1 MKYIKQELKDIVKFI
16 KDDKHSMDDQSKDY
30 LSDGEVLDIVTNKL
44 NELIQTST
52 MDLKEVSSEDLR
64 QELELRGNYTEN
76 LWHVDDVMKK
86 YDCTSEEAL
95 NVLDSVM
102 QSEWMVE
109 TIFDMIDEQAEAK
122 GIKEKTYPFN
132 EGDDYWTIEGGVV
145 VHSYWDEESEEMYDE
160 NPNTKYFNSREEAHE
175 FLTKN
180 K

>member
-1 MKYIKQELKDIVKFI
+1 MED
-16 KDDKHSMDDQSKDY
+16 
-30 LSDGEVLDIVTNKL
+30 NKL
-44 NELIQTST
+44 KINKMKVEIDLIHI
-52 MDLKEVSSEDLR
+52 SSEDLR

-132 EGDDYWTIEGGVV
+132 EGDDYWTIERGVV
-145 VHSYWDEESEEMYDE
+145 VHSYWDEVSEEIYNE
-160 NPNTKYFNSREEAHE
+160 NPRKQYFDSEQEALD
-175 FLTKN
+175 FLQSLDN
-180 K
+180 ILPH